1 MKRVPYALVV
11 FSIFLGLFLSW
22 QFQWVVQ
29 PANKKQEPSPVCEQ
43 VTAESSV
50 NVPVQVVRVEWPDPP
65 KPVEEKEKMP
75 PAKAAKKQTDTV
87 KKSGKG
93 GRGKGGGL
101 QVVGVFEC
109 EMEFYLEV
117 MRSHGAKVIVFEQSK
132 KRFFEL
138 TYGGDV
144 RPMEKLGSDFSPV
157 SRRITDDYPGSQKLL
172 ERVRKTWGPGQY
184 DILLLQP
191 IQLASRIQS
200 EIQAQL
206 SIFNAKNAQVV
217 FISYAKANDKLH
229 VMIKKAVLNGKEV
242 SIRSSIYL

>member
-11 FSIFLGLFLSW
+11 VSIFLGMFFSW
-22 QFQWVVQ
+22 RFQGIVQ
-29 PANKKQEPSPVCEQ
+29 PTNKRQEPGPVTEQ
-43 VTAESSV
+43 VATESSV
-50 NVPVQVVRVEWPDPP
+50 NVPVQVVRVEWPEPP
-65 KPVEEKEKMP
+65 KPVEEKIP

-87 KKSGKG
+87 KKNGKG
-93 GRGKGGGL
+93 GGGKAGGL

-157 SRRITDDYPGSQKLL
+157 SRRITDDYPDSQKLL

-191 IQLASRIQS
+191 IQLASRIQN

-206 SIFNAKNAQVV
+206 SIVNAKNAQVV

-242 SIRSSIYL
+242 SISSSIYL

>member
-1 MKRVPYALVV
+1 MNRISYALVAV
-11 FSIFLGLFLSW
+11 SILLGLFLSW
-22 QFQWVVQ
+22 QFQDVVRQ
-29 PANKKQEPSPVCEQ
+29 ANNNKGPAPAAEQ
-43 VTAESSV
+43 VAGESAG

-65 KPVEEKEKMP
+65 KPVEEKEKKP
-75 PAKAAKKQTDTV
+75 AAKAVKKQTDTV
-87 KKSGKG
+87 KKNGKG
-93 GRGKGGGL
+93 GGGKGGGL

-132 KRFFEL
+132 KQFFEL

-157 SRRITDDYPGSQKLL
+157 SRRITDDYPDSQKLL

-191 IQLASRIQS
+191 MQLANRIQN
-200 EIQAQL
+200 EIQTQL
-206 SIFNAKNAQVV
+206 SIVNAKNAQVV
-217 FISYAKANDKLH
+217 FISYTKANDKLH
-229 VMIKKAVLNGKEV
+229 IMIKKAVLNGKEV
-242 SIRSSIYL
+242 YIRSSIYL